1 MKASHWDGREP
12 RKDIHVSTGLLIEA
26 LSAAGFE
33 LEANRVAA
41 LRTHLRNQLEKQPPE
56 MILADL
62 VEANAA
68 SLLAIAAEDP
78 FPPLDL
84 AEAIAEPPPTWKTG
98 LRWWDDAMP
107 DGGMQDSWKIVL
119 AAPPGCGKTALVLQ
133 VLRGFLRNQPN
144 AEALYMA
151 GEMSRRQLAARLVQ
165 QEASPPAYALHFGT
179 PEQIQRRDEAMVRLE
194 KIAPRLHV
202 MAPPTDLERIK
213 DVAFKYAVIVV
224 DYLQL
229 VRPADL
235 APGRVAQLD
244 GIMAELTAIAAV
256 SGCTFVIVSAMP
268 RGAGSIKSRNIF
280 EAFKGSSAIEY
291 TADVAFVG
299 EVDEDADDDS
309 ETRNVRWRCLKNRH
323 GPAVDLDLVFNGPA
337 MRFDR
342 LKRTAEPILD
352 DEPPTQDRDAGD
364 GGARGENWS
373 LG

>member
-26 LSAAGFE
+26 MSAAGFE
-33 LEANRVAA
+33 VEANRIAA
-41 LRTHLRNQLEKQPPE
+41 LRTHLRTQLEVQTAE
-56 MILADL
+56 NILADL

-68 SLLAIAAEDP
+68 RLTADAEADP

-84 AEAIAEPPPTWKTG
+84 AAAIAEPPATWKTG

-107 DGGMQDSWKIVL
+107 DGGMQDGWKIVL

-144 AEALYMA
+144 AHALYMA
-151 GEMSRRQLAARLVQ
+151 GEMSRRQLSARLVQ
-165 QEASPPAYALHFGT
+165 QEANLPRYALHYGDAH
-179 PEQIQRRDEAMVRLE
+179 QRAKRDAAMQRLE
-194 KIAPRLHV
+194 TFVPRLHV
-202 MAPPTDLERIK
+202 MDPPTDLERIR
-213 DVAFKYAVIVV
+213 DDAYKYAVIVV

-235 APGRVAQLD
+235 SAGRVEQLD

-256 SGCTFVIVSAMP
+256 SGCTFIVVSAMP
-268 RGAGSIKSRNIF
+268 RGAGGTKSRNIF

-291 TADVAFVG
+291 TADLAFVG
-299 EVDEDADDDS
+299 EIDEDEDGG
-309 ETRNVRWRCLKNRH
+309 ETRGVRWRCLKNRH

-352 DEPPTQDRDAGD
+352 DEPPIQDRDAGN

>member
-33 LEANRVAA
+33 LEANRVAV
-41 LRTHLRNQLEKQPPE
+41 LRTHIRTQLEKQPPE

-62 VEANAA
+62 VEANEA
-68 SLLAIAAEDP
+68 SLQAIAAEDP

-107 DGGMQDSWKIVL
+107 GGGMQDSWKIVL

-133 VLRGFLRNQPN
+133 VLRGFLRNQVN

-165 QEASPPAYALHFGT
+165 QEANLPAYALHFGT
-179 PEQIQRRDEAMVRLE
+179 PDQVVRRDAAMSRL
-194 KIAPRLHV
+194 KTIAPRLNV
-202 MAPPTDLERIK
+202 MDPPTDLERIR
-213 DVAFKYAVIVV
+213 DVAYKYAVIVV

-235 APGRVAQLD
+235 AAGRVEQLD
-244 GIMAELTAIAAV
+244 GIMAELAGIAAV

-268 RGAGSIKSRNIF
+268 RGGGSTKSRNIF

-337 MRFDR
+337 MRFDG

-352 DEPPTQDRDAGD
+352 DEPPTQDRDAGN

>member
-1 MKASHWDGREP
+1 MSNEP
-12 RKDIHVSTGLLIEA
+12 ISLSSGLIIEA
-26 LSAAGFE
+26 LAAAGFE
-33 LEANRVAA
+33 TEANRVARI
-41 LRTHLRNQLEKQPPE
+41 RTYLLEQLPTQATGD
-56 MILADL
+56 ILADL
-62 VEANAA
+62 AEAKTAADVAVEE
-68 SLLAIAAEDP
+68 SDH

-98 LRWWDDAMP
+98 LRWWDSAMA

-165 QEASPPAYALHFGT
+165 QEANLPAHALHFGT
-179 PEQIQRRDEAMVRLE
+179 SEQIARRDAAMDRLGP
-194 KIAPRLHV
+194 IVPRLHV
-202 MAPPTDLERIK
+202 MDPPTDLERIK

-235 APGRVAQLD
+235 AAGRVEQLD
-244 GIMAELTAIAAV
+244 GIMAELAGIAAV

-268 RGAGSIKSRNIF
+268 RGAGSTKSRNIF

-299 EVDEDADDDS
+299 EVEEEEDGEKSDI
-309 ETRNVRWRCLKNRH
+309 RGVRWRCLKNRH
-323 GPAVDLDLVFNGPA
+323 GPAVDLDLVFNGPS
-337 MRFDR
+337 MRFDQR
-342 LKRTAEPILD
+342 ERTADPVVE
-352 DEPPTQDRDAGD
+352 DEPPLSREFTP
-364 GGARGENWS
+364 
-373 LG
+373 